1 MDQLRVVEILFGP
14 ELAVQ
19 CYREVTG
26 ASGPP

>member
-19 CYREVTG
+19 CYREAIG
-26 ASGPP
+26 ASGAP